1 MALKEFIASLTLKA
15 KIIAVSTAVV
25 VTGGV
30 ATTVG
35 VLASQEDEYRV
46 IKVFEMTGEAVV
58 EREDTGSISAY
69 TGMNLENGDVL
80 TVGDESTLRIV
91 MDEDKYVM
99 LDSGTVLK
107 LNATGSSEDSNT
119 RIELMKGE
127 ILNEI
132 TASLSSGSVY
142 EVATPKAVMA
152 VRGTSFVVRVEED
165 GEGGYLTREQ
175 TLQGKVQVELLSPEG
190 KKTGKSV
197 IVDEDK
203 NVSISTIPNENSNNP
218 AEIDGTSLFIIENA
232 EGGYDIVYD
241 PDEALSE
248 IDYDKISDNIKEI
261 AIYSD
266 DTKLMV
272 LDDEVARKIRAVLSE
287 EADNEPETTVTEA
300 VTTPPETT
308 ATTTTATS
316 VSVSFVPPFTQAM
329 ATVSSSETAVVTVP
343 VTETEAL
350 PETAVPETSASTEAQ
365 TSSEET
371 TTEAVT
377 TTSEETTA
385 EETTTEETTAEETTA
400 STTEATTAPVTTVP
414 PVVTPVTTTTPETTA
429 PETVTEETTAVPE
442 TTTTPEET
450 TTPETTTTPEETT
463 TTTEETTTTPET
475 TPEETTTAEEIVYN
489 IVQAQ
494 YNNVS
499 FDIEVEEGEELN
511 ESDLPSLS
519 DLGLSEDD
527 YAFVYWRDG
536 GTAITFPYTFSGDIT
551 LIADPVSY
559 INIKFVGL
567 DYETLLETRGWSMHS
582 VNDAGIIPPEVP
594 NVSEGC
600 FIKWMYYGEVMDFD
614 SDLSG
619 DYTFSAEEFVRV
631 TFVDMDGNEIT
642 NFELMRDSKS
652 ISSSGGTMPTI
663 PTVEGYKATR
673 WIDSDGNEVDE
684 DTKFTTS
691 VTVTPDYSLLEYVT
705 VTFNDINGNAIDTLT
720 IEKGTSVAYAD
731 GVFPTIPTV
740 EGHTATRWLD
750 TEGNEVT
757 DATVITTDLV
767 LTPDYTPD
775 TIDITFK
782 DIDGNTLAS
791 YQLNWG
797 ESLSDR
803 GYTIPDIP
811 ERTDYIIDKWVGE
824 NGMDYGT
831 ITVNS
836 VFTDSYVF
844 IPRYTPTISD
854 SIVGGYYYTLVY
866 TVESQGYAL
875 NSAGDTTATETQQIL
890 LQIINYT
897 PYPEDGSF
905 FRYYVNGTEFSSSA
919 TVNDI
924 LTAIGYENIT
934 DDTIYITLVADTL

>member
-1 MALKEFIASLTLKA
+1 DV
-15 KIIAVSTAVV
+15 VS
-25 VTGGV
+25 
-30 ATTVG
+30 
-35 VLASQEDEYRV
+35 
-46 IKVFEMTGEAVV
+46 
-58 EREDTGSISAY
+58 
-69 TGMNLENGDVL
+69 
-80 TVGDESTLRIV
+80 
-91 MDEDKYVM
+91 
-99 LDSGTVLK
+99 
-107 LNATGSSEDSNT
+107 
-119 RIELMKGE
+119 
-127 ILNEI
+127 
-132 TASLSSGSVY
+132 
-142 EVATPKAVMA
+142 
-152 VRGTSFVVRVEED
+152 
-165 GEGGYLTREQ
+165 
-175 TLQGKVQVELLSPEG
+175 
-190 KKTGKSV
+190 
-197 IVDEDK
+197 
-203 NVSISTIPNENSNNP
+203 
-218 AEIDGTSLFIIENA
+218 
-232 EGGYDIVYD
+232 D
-241 PDEALSE
+241 PDEALSD

-272 LDDEVARKIRAVLSE
+272 LDNEVARKIRAVLSE
-287 EADNEPETTVTEA
+287 EADSEPEATVTEA

-308 ATTTTATS
+308 TTATATS
-316 VSVSFVPPFTQAM
+316 VSISFVPPFTQAM
-329 ATVSSSETAVVTVP
+329 VTVSSSETAVVTVP

-350 PETAVPETSASTEAQ
+350 PETAVPETSVSTEAQ

-377 TTSEETTA
+377 TTSEEPTA

-450 TTPETTTTPEETT
+450 TT
-463 TTTEETTTTPET
+463 TTEETTTTPET

-499 FDIEVEEGEELN
+499 FDIEIEEGEELN

-594 NVSEGC
+594 GVSEGC

-691 VTVTPDYSLLEYVT
+691 VTVTPDYILIEYVT
-705 VTFNDINGNAIDTLT
+705 VTFNDINGNALDTIT
-720 IEKGTSVAYAD
+720 IEKGTSVAYAE
-731 GVFPTIPTV
+731 GVFPSIPTV

-757 DATVITTDLV
+757 DATVITADLV

-775 TIDITFK
+775 TIEITFK

-811 ERTDYIIDKWVGE
+811 ERTDYNIDKWV
-824 NGMDYGT
+824 
-831 ITVNS
+831 
-836 VFTDSYVF
+836 
-844 IPRYTPTISD
+844 
-854 SIVGGYYYTLVY
+854 
-866 TVESQGYAL
+866 
-875 NSAGDTTATETQQIL
+875 
-890 LQIINYT
+890 
-897 PYPEDGSF
+897 
-905 FRYYVNGTEFSSSA
+905 
-919 TVNDI
+919 
-924 LTAIGYENIT
+924 
-934 DDTIYITLVADTL
+934 